1 MNSGDSGDGGEPGR
15 RSGDMRFVGQDDVE
29 TQVFDWG
36 TLKWLAEPRVCA
48 ARRFSQGVV
57 ILLPG
62 KGHTRHNHPGVEET
76 LYIVSGRGRQMV
88 EDPPGTPV
96 YRDVEAG
103 DMVHI
108 PIDVFHETINTGWE
122 PLKIVATYAPH
133 GPEAVLRAMEGVRLL
148 PPGALPEG

>member
-1 MNSGDSGDGGEPGR
+1 MTQTNQTESGRTP
-15 RSGDMRFVGQDDVE
+15 GDMRFIAPDDVE

-36 TLKWLAEPRVCA
+36 TLKWLAEPRVCGA
-48 ARRFSQGVV
+48 QRFSQGVV
-57 ILLPG
+57 MLLPG

-88 EDPPGTPV
+88 EAEDGTQVHREVGP
-96 YRDVEAG
+96 G

-108 PIDVFHETINTGWE
+108 PISAYHETINLGWE

-133 GPEAVLRAMEGVRLL
+133 GPEAFLRALPDVQIL
-148 PPGALPEG
+148 PPGELPK